1 MKYEIRLGSAEFK
14 AVAVEIRRA
23 SWGAAIF
30 SGVMA
35 NAYPDTA
42 KYTYFIGALC
52 WLLLQFVSM
61 LIDSILVIG
70 SIALDLV
77 AYRLRER

>member
-1 MKYEIRLGSAEFK
+1 MKYEIRFGSAEFK

-30 SGVMA
+30 SGVIA
-35 NAYPDTA
+35 NAYPDIA
-42 KYTYFIGALC
+42 KYIYFLGALC

-61 LIDSILVIG
+61 LVDSIKVNK
-70 SIALDLV
+70 
-77 AYRLRER
+77 ETP

>member
-14 AVAVEIRRA
+14 AAAVEIRRA

-35 NAYPDTA
+35 NAYQDTA
-42 KYTYFIGALC
+42 KYIYFLGALG
-52 WLLLQFVSM
+52 WLLLQFESF
-61 LIDSILVIG
+61 
-70 SIALDLV
+70 A
-77 AYRLRER
+77 